1 MRKKITNPKRSRV
14 RSPVRAEKIY
24 IDLKWIVFVFKGE
37 IKAMYI
43 LIEMFSVP
51 TSEKQK
57 YY

>member
-1 MRKKITNPKRSRV
+1 MRKKITNRKRSRV
-14 RSPVRAEKIY
+14 RSPARAEKIY
-24 IDLKWIVFVFKGE
+24 IDLKWMVFVLKGE